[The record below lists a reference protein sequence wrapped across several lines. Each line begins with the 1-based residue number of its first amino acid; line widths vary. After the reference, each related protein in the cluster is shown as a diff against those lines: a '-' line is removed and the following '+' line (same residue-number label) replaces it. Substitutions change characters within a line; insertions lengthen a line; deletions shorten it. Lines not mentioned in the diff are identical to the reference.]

1 MEYTVHDFGS
11 YKLYMI
17 KTNKFKTI
25 TTRIS
30 FRTSIKKEEITIRNV
45 LCEMFTQSSKNY
57 PSKRSLAIK
66 AEDLY
71 NVDIMSR
78 NSRLGNYMSTDI
90 YLETLH
96 DKYTEEGNFESALE
110 FFKEIVFNP
119 DINNKSFNKDKLNI
133 VKNQASDSLNSL
145 KEQPTYYSLIRMFE
159 ELDDSPSSYRMVGYK
174 EDLDKITETDLYDYY
189 NKMIKTNLVD
199 IFVIGDIDFDKTKE
213 MIQKYIKI
221 NTLKKEK
228 TPYVLNP
235 KKPRL
240 KINYKSEKVNN
251 SQSKL
256 SIACLVNNLSTYER
270 NYPLTLCN
278 IIFGG
283 GVDSKLFKQVRE
295 EKSLCYTI
303 NSVPNKL
310 DNLLIIRAGIA
321 SENCKQTIKVIEKC
335 LDEMK
340 KGKFTEDDIN
350 VAKEF
355 YKTALDDIE
364 DNETQIMEDYFLSKT
379 IDTDT
384 IDIKRQKMKEVT
396 KDEIIAVAKKIK
408 IDTVFL
414 LEGDQNE

>member
-159 ELDDSPSSYRMVGYK
+159 ELDDSPSSYSSRY
-174 EDLDKITETDLYDYY
+174 
-189 NKMIKTNLVD
+189 
-199 IFVIGDIDFDKTKE
+199 
-213 MIQKYIKI
+213 
-221 NTLKKEK
+221 
-228 TPYVLNP
+228 
-235 KKPRL
+235 
-240 KINYKSEKVNN
+240 
-251 SQSKL
+251 
-256 SIACLVNNLSTYER
+256 
-270 NYPLTLCN
+270 LCN
-278 IIFGG
+278 
-283 GVDSKLFKQVRE
+283 R
-295 EKSLCYTI
+295 
-303 NSVPNKL
+303 
-310 DNLLIIRAGIA
+310 
-321 SENCKQTIKVIEKC
+321 
-335 LDEMK
+335 
-340 KGKFTEDDIN
+340 
-350 VAKEF
+350 
-355 YKTALDDIE
+355 
-364 DNETQIMEDYFLSKT
+364 
-379 IDTDT
+379 
-384 IDIKRQKMKEVT
+384 
-396 KDEIIAVAKKIK
+396 
-408 IDTVFL
+408 
-414 LEGDQNE
+414 

>member
-1 MEYTVHDFGS
+1 
-11 YKLYMI
+11 MI
-17 KTNKFKTI
+17 
-25 TTRIS
+25 
-30 FRTSIKKEEITIRNV
+30 
-45 LCEMFTQSSKNY
+45 
-57 PSKRSLAIK
+57 
-66 AEDLY
+66 
-71 NVDIMSR
+71 
-78 NSRLGNYMSTDI
+78 
-90 YLETLH
+90 LH
-96 DKYTEEGNFESALE
+96 QV
-110 FFKEIVFNP
+110 IV
-119 DINNKSFNKDKLNI
+119 
-133 VKNQASDSLNSL
+133 
-145 KEQPTYYSLIRMFE
+145 
-159 ELDDSPSSYRMVGYK
+159 
-174 EDLDKITETDLYDYY
+174 
-189 NKMIKTNLVD
+189 VD